1 MKITGDSSLGSSPA
15 LPRQQGRTLLQV
27 VLKRVVDIV
36 FSMSGLVL
44 LSPLFGLIALWV
56 KRDSPGPAFY
66 RGERLGRAGRHFDI
80 LKFRTMYERPES
92 YQGPRITARK
102 DHRITRAGH
111 FLRDSKLN
119 ELPQL
124 VNVLRGDMS
133 LVGPRPEDPSF
144 LDNYTEE
151 QRAILSVRPGIT
163 SLATVLYADEER
175 RLPSIDVTETYL
187 RSIMPKKLR
196 LEALYVRNQSLLLD
210 LDILLRTLL
219 VLIPRFRDASLP
231 VEKLIMG
238 PLRRSRLFIT
248 WFTIDA
254 AIAFVSIAASLFA
267 WRAAGPLDVGL
278 GRSFVAGLVMTA
290 IFSSINW
297 LGGLQR
303 VQWRYAGAQE
313 AGEVILSG
321 SFSTIMLLLVG
332 AFMPEPRLP
341 IALLAVSSLLAL
353 AGFLTARYRR
363 QLLAG
368 LTQRLDRLRLAGDAG
383 RERVLI
389 VGCGDAGE
397 LTIKLLRN
405 SAAGHAFEVIG
416 IVDDDI
422 SKLGRLVHRVPV
434 IGLCDRIPE
443 IVDKQGIGTIAFSIH
458 TIEAKRREG
467 ILRLCRETSA
477 RTVVM
482 PDIFTFLESR
492 ISPQRRQTRI
502 TENGSFLRR
511 SDDGM
516 DVSAEALME
525 EIGALADIVRRG
537 DYAAAAEALVG
548 LDQDLKENIVEA
560 SARGSRHP
568 G

>member
-1 MKITGDSSLGSSPA
+1 ML
-15 LPRQQGRTLLQV
+15 
-27 VLKRVVDIV
+27 LKRVLDLVASV
-36 FSMSGLVL
+36 TGLLV
-44 LSPLFGLIALWV
+44 LSPLFGLIALWI

-66 RGERLGRAGRHFDI
+66 RGERLGKRGKHFQI

-102 DHRITRAGH
+102 DHRITRAGR

-124 VNVLRGDMS
+124 INVLRGDMS

-151 QRAILSVRPGIT
+151 QREILSVRPGIT

-187 RSIMPKKLR
+187 RSIFPEKLR

-238 PLRRSRLFIT
+238 PLRRSRLLVT

-254 AIAFVSIAASLFA
+254 AIAFTSIVASGLV
-267 WRAAGPLDVGL
+267 WRVAGPLDVGL

-290 IFSSINW
+290 VFSSINW

-303 VQWRYAGAQE
+303 VQWRYSGAQE

-321 SFSTIMLLLVG
+321 SFSTIMLLLVNI
-332 AFMPEPRLP
+332 FIPEPRLP
-341 IALLAVSSLLAL
+341 TALLAVSGVLAL

-363 QLLAG
+363 QLLGG
-368 LTQRLDRLRLAGDAG
+368 LSQRLHRLRLAGDAV

-389 VGCGDAGE
+389 VGCGNAGQ
-397 LTIKLLRN
+397 LTIKLLLN
-405 SAAGHAFEVIG
+405 SAAGQAFQVIG
-416 IVDDDI
+416 IVDDDL

-434 IGLCDRIPE
+434 LGLCDRIPE
-443 IVDKQGIGTIAFSIH
+443 IVDKHGVGTIAFSIH
-458 TIEAKRREG
+458 AIEAQRRDG
-467 ILRLCRETSA
+467 ILNLCRETSA
-477 RTVVM
+477 RTVVV
-482 PDIFTFLESR
+482 PDIFTFLESKVR
-492 ISPQRRQTRI
+492 PHRRNTQI
-502 TENGSFLRR
+502 GESGSFQRK
-511 SDDGM
+511 SADGRYI
-516 DVSAEALME
+516 SAEALME
-525 EIGALADIVRRG
+525 EIGALADIVRKG

-548 LDQDLKENIVEA
+548 LDQDLRENAVE
-560 SARGSRHP
+560 SGTRGSRHP